1 MFELKIE
8 KVKRSY
14 CIMAGVAI
22 LAKFRTEQLAQ
33 DSLNEKR
40 EHWEY
45 WSKSSSVS
53 FQNKRAQFVYI

>member
-1 MFELKIE
+1 
-8 KVKRSY
+8 
-14 CIMAGVAI
+14 MAGVAI